1 MEAPQRRSIGAA
13 DDYARGGVVLSATP
27 ARLRGFV
34 RGDIDGFFSLAL
46 DNLVLLLL
54 ISGLCHGVL
63 AFPDALI
70 YGRVL
75 PGAAVSLLVG
85 NLYYA
90 WAARRLARREHR
102 DDVCALPY
110 GLNTVTVFAF
120 VFLVMLPAKLAAQ
133 AAGAADPA
141 LTAWHAGLL
150 ACFGAGVIEFAG
162 AFVAAAI
169 RRHTPRAALLSTLAG
184 LALAFIAL
192 GFLFRAYAHP
202 LIGITTLTVVLLGYF
217 GGVRFRGGLP
227 TGLIVVLLGTALAW
241 ATGLAPNGPTPPA
254 PQLALP
260 VLVLGDLWASLQP
273 SQFLAYLSVIVP
285 MGLFAVAGSMQNL
298 ESAEAAGDR
307 YDTRSSLAVNGLG
320 TLAAAAFGSCFPTTL
335 YIGHPGWKAMG
346 ARSGYSVASGAV
358 LTLLVCT
365 GTIAHVAW
373 AVPVD
378 AGIAIL
384 LWIGIV
390 MAAQAF
396 DATPSRHSPAVVVGM
411 LAGLGCWGALMIKA
425 GLRAGGT
432 PITAEL
438 LPALHAADV
447 WAEGAFAL
455 EQGVVFSAMLLS
467 AATVAIIERN
477 FLRAATWM
485 AIGAALSAA
494 GLMHSFEFTGADTVL
509 RLQPAWRY
517 VGAYLAAAAILVAAR
532 WLTVPLPS
540 ADEKR

>member
-1 MEAPQRRSIGAA
+1 
-13 DDYARGGVVLSATP
+13 
-27 ARLRGFV
+27 
-34 RGDIDGFFSLAL
+34 
-46 DNLVLLLL
+46 
-54 ISGLCHGVL
+54 
-63 AFPDALI
+63 
-70 YGRVL
+70 
-75 PGAAVSLLVG
+75 
-85 NLYYA
+85 
-90 WAARRLARREHR
+90 
-102 DDVCALPY
+102 
-110 GLNTVTVFAF
+110 
-120 VFLVMLPAKLAAQ
+120 
-133 AAGAADPA
+133 
-141 LTAWHAGLL
+141 
-150 ACFGAGVIEFAG
+150 
-162 AFVAAAI
+162 
-169 RRHTPRAALLSTLAG
+169 
-184 LALAFIAL
+184 
-192 GFLFRAYAHP
+192 
-202 LIGITTLTVVLLGYF
+202 VLLGYF

-285 MGLFAVAGSMQNL
+285 MGLLAVAGSMQNL

-438 LPALHAADV
+438 LPAFHAADV

-509 RLQPAWRY
+509 HLQPAWRY